1 MSQYYDLGDRTLWNP
16 SNGASRLFQRQVA
29 VYEAELDLPSGI
41 GPMEDDESV
50 IDPAAFEVFADALLA
65 WHRDTTHGVMIALSE
80 GFVATVL
87 VLAERAA
94 IEVRWPPND
103 LTASLERRDV
113 QVPAPAAPEADVG
126 ADADAWATALREK
139 ARELGRFMAR

>member
-16 SNGASRLFQRQVA
+16 SNGASRLFLRQVA
-29 VYEAELDLPSGI
+29 VHEAELDLLSGI
-41 GPMEDDESV
+41 GPMRNDESA
-50 IDPAAFEVFADALLA
+50 IDPAAFETFANALLA
-65 WHRDTTHGVMIALSE
+65 WHRATIHGVMVALSE

-87 VLAERAA
+87 VLAERAD
-94 IEVRWPPND
+94 IELNWQVDDPSESR
-103 LTASLERRDV
+103 ERRNV
-113 QVPAPAAPEADVG
+113 QVPAPAAPD